1 MTNVPDVKNH
11 RESIFPES
19 ETKES
24 RVRDKVERDSFGD
37 LESQRQPQKTTLP
50 TPHSK
55 SLKREFLCN

>member
-1 MTNVPDVKNH
+1 MSQMSKITVNPFSRVRD
-11 RESIFPES
+11 
-19 ETKES
+19 KES

-37 LESQRQPQKTTLP
+37 LESQGQPQKTTLP